1 MQNIALV
8 RIKKSQKIQCKI
20 YALVISITAKAH
32 KTLGFKKITSILP
45 VKNVEIRKVLIAGN
59 P

>member
-1 MQNIALV
+1 MQIIALV
-8 RIKKSQKIQCKI
+8 RIKKSQKTQCKI
-20 YALVISITAKAH
+20 YTFLISIASKAH
-32 KTLGFKKITSILP
+32 KTLGFKKITSILS